1 MKHSTRNLVVA
12 AAARKLNG
20 DSVEEL
26 YDCTHQT
33 YVPMRGVD
41 AHDAP
46 LTEDDRLLLEIS
58 EEERVSVKFE
68 NDLFLGW
75 DLNSGFYFAGAIHES
90 DVLLFDAQERRYFH
104 YQLH

>member
-12 AAARKLNG
+12 AAARKISG

-33 YVPMRGVD
+33 YVPMEDVD
-41 AHDAP
+41 AHDVP
-46 LTEDDRLLLEIS
+46 LVEDRLLLEAS
-58 EEERVSVKFE
+58 EGERVSVKFE

-75 DLNSGFYFAGAIHES
+75 DLTSGFYFAGAIHDS